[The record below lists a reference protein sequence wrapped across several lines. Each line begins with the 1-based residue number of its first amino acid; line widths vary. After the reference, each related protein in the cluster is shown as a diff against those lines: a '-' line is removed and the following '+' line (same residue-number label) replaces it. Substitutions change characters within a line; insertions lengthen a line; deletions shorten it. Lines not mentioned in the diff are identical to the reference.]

1 MQQLTAEDKARVF
14 AQYLGCK
21 YTDTTAEEPE
31 VFPVI
36 GETITC
42 FERYPRAMAT
52 AQLILRN
59 ISKISDEDLRD
70 ACEIAADEEDKG
82 IVPKGYSFS
91 AEERASLI
99 TAFEEDMKVYQF
111 DYRLADFLRSRS
123 YALPYRGIDLFEAG
137 IAIEQP

>member
-52 AQLILRN
+52 AQLILRPL
-59 ISKISDEDLRD
+59 SKISDEDKSEVCRLADNTIDTDHVLTEKDKKNLVKGMYD
-70 ACEIAADEEDKG
+70 AMNEGEFPYHI
-82 IVPKGYSFS
+82 
-91 AEERASLI
+91 
-99 TAFEEDMKVYQF
+99 
-111 DYRLADFLRSRS
+111 ADFLRSRS
-123 YALPYRGIDLFEAG
+123 YMLPYKGIDLFEAG
-137 IAIEQP
+137 IAIEQPQK